1 MFVLHVILFTL
12 SVVEVFGSYWHP
24 HQHMSWNNVVGE
36 ILVNSSIHEDVYV
49 VDLFDR
55 RGIIPGLLSKGKK
68 VVCYF
73 SAGTYEDWRPDIG
86 QFPPDALGNG
96 VTTWRGERW
105 VDIRDT
111 RIRDVMRKRI
121 QMAQQQ
127 GCHGVDPGNVDGY
140 TQSDLGFNLTYDNQI
155 DYNRFLASEAHNHG
169 LAIGLKN
176 DLLQIKDLLHDFDFA
191 INESCEQFRYN
202 VQKNCL
208 LYQPFFD
215 ARKPVFHIEYVRS
228 SSAAHA
234 QRNAICSNRPS
245 DMNTIIKVALTNYK
259 VDC

>member
-1 MFVLHVILFTL
+1 MANPIRMT
-12 SVVEVFGSYWHP
+12 
-24 HQHMSWNNVVGE
+24 
-36 ILVNSSIHEDVYV
+36 
-49 VDLFDR
+49 
-55 RGIIPGLLSKGKK
+55 
-68 VVCYF
+68 
-73 SAGTYEDWRPDIG
+73 GTYEDWRPDIG

-155 DYNRFLASEAHNHG
+155 DYNRFLAREAHNHG

-215 ARKPVFHIEYVRS
+215 ARKSGRFHPRI
-228 SSAAHA
+228 AHA
-234 QRNAICSNRPS
+234 FPVSTAQTRTAFLGKIDDFFYERSKRKLKVIFDILAVRPRFEVLTAIPEYYPVHPS
-245 DMNTIIKVALTNYK
+245 VKGLPNGVN
-259 VDC
+259 